1 MPRVVVALVLV
12 GVAGATLG
20 PQLFAQKPPAPSAT
34 GARLNACTILPREE
48 VKKIFP
54 CNVDAIIDKD
64 EEIKLAGGSACVY
77 PSVQLYVDEYS
88 AAKIEAARK
97 HGPLTSI
104 GGLGDEAFIQQ
115 KGKNWV
121 ELYVKVGRRFLHIEK
136 DIFGS
141 DTLESVKPSMIALAR
156 AVIVK
161 LPAIP

>member
-1 MPRVVVALVLV
+1 MPRVVVALVFV

-20 PQLFAQKPPAPSAT
+20 LQGLAQKPSPPSTT

-54 CNVDAIIDKD
+54 WNVDAIIDKD
-64 EEIKLAGGSACVY
+64 EEIQVRGGSACVY
-77 PSVQLYVDEYS
+77 PSVHIYVGDYS
-88 AAKIEAARK
+88 AFKIDAVRK
-97 HGPLTSI
+97 DGPLTPI
-104 GGLGDEAFIQQ
+104 AGLGDEAFIQQ

-121 ELYVKVGRRFLHIEK
+121 ELYVKVGGRLLHIEK
-136 DIFGS
+136 DIFAS

-161 LPAIP
+161 LR